1 MNTTIFKKIL
11 SRLILAFIGITVAI
25 LAIVSITTK
34 HLITEELTSS
44 GQAIAQTIA
53 DSAAIELATMD
64 VSIFQDLIINYT
76 QQDSIQYV
84 MITNKQFEILIDSFV
99 PQIPEPVLKQLNT
112 PDPTI
117 VSPLP
122 AITAIQVSHPI
133 LNGHL
138 GHVFVGMNTDII
150 WAHLKSILPIILL
163 AIPLIMAF
171 TLWILNRVIKG
182 ITQPLKTLSTFT
194 KDVERYQFDITKT
207 NTTEIKQVTALTDEI
222 GGFATNYLTLL
233 HELET
238 HIQQLTETS
247 AKNAEIKKELTIAHD
262 IQMNLL
268 NPNPEL
274 HHNDNVSICAS
285 ITPAKDVGGDFY
297 DVIEKGTTIYVTIG
311 DVSGK
316 GVAAALVMAATLTSL
331 RTTINHYDDPTD
343 IITTVNK
350 QISQYNPNMMF
361 ITVFF
366 AAIDTQ
372 TGIIHYINAGHPSPL
387 ILADKI
393 ESLPSTKG
401 TVLGINEHQYYPAKR
416 HQLPANCQLL
426 LTTDGVTEAHN
437 ASNELFGDDQLIA
450 ALNDAPTPSPAA
462 TIKAVT
468 NALDHFVGDT
478 PAHDDITMLSMSIST
493 TKKEMQ
499 NPLVIS
505 FQNDI
510 NELIKLQH
518 VTDIFAKHHD
528 LASKDQKS
536 INLVMEELLSNT
548 IFYGYKDNAPHTIF
562 VSFNHQDNEVII
574 DIEDDASAF
583 NPLTD
588 APEIDTSNTITDQPV
603 GGLGIHIVKRMVTDI
618 HYHRSDDDKNKLKII
633 KELS

>member
-1 MNTTIFKKIL
+1 MNRSIFKKIL
-11 SRLILAFIGITVAI
+11 LRLIIAFIGITIAI
-25 LAIVSITTK
+25 VAIVSATTR
-34 HLITEELTSS
+34 HLITKELTTS

-53 DSAAIELATMD
+53 DSAAVELTTMD
-64 VSIFQDLIINYT
+64 VAIFQDLIINYT
-76 QQDSIQYV
+76 HQDSIQYV
-84 MITNKQFEILIDSFV
+84 MITNQQFDILIDSFV
-99 PQIPEPVLKQLNT
+99 PQVPASVTNQLNT
-112 PDPTI
+112 PDPT
-117 VSPLP
+117 VTTHLP
-122 AITAIQVSHPI
+122 SITAIQVSHPI

-150 WAHLKSILPIILL
+150 WAHLKSVLPIILL
-163 AIPLIMAF
+163 VIPLIMAF
-171 TLWILNRVIKG
+171 TLWLLNRVIKG
-182 ITQPLKTLSTFT
+182 ITQPLKTLTNFT

-207 NTTEIKQVTALTDEI
+207 NTSDIQKVTALTDEI
-222 GGFATNYLTLL
+222 GGFATNYLNLL
-233 HELET
+233 NELDD
-238 HIQQLTETS
+238 HIQLLTETS

-274 HHNDNVSICAS
+274 QHNDNITVAAA

-297 DVIEKGTTIYVTIG
+297 DVIEKGTTVYVAIG

-372 TGIIHYINAGHPSPL
+372 TGIIDYVNAGHPSPL
-387 ILADKI
+387 IIADDVQA
-393 ESLPSTKG
+393 LPSTKG
-401 TVLGINEHQYYPAKR
+401 TVLGINEHQYYPSKR
-416 HQLPANCQLL
+416 HQLPANCQLFL
-426 LTTDGVTEAHN
+426 STDGVTEAHN
-437 ASNELFGDDQLIA
+437 AKNKLFGDDRLIET
-450 ALNDAPTPSPAA
+450 LKSTPAPTAES
-462 TIKAVT
+462 TIVHLS
-468 NALDHFVGDT
+468 NALTNFVGNT
-478 PAHDDITMLSMSIST
+478 PPHDDITMLSIAIST
-493 TKKEMQ
+493 TKKEIP

-518 VTDIFAKHHD
+518 VTEIFAKHHR
-528 LASKDQKS
+528 LESKDQKS

-548 IFYGYKDNAPHTIF
+548 IFYGYKDNNPHHLCF
-562 VSFNHQDNEVII
+562 F
-574 DIEDDASAF
+574 
-583 NPLTD
+583 
-588 APEIDTSNTITDQPV
+588 
-603 GGLGIHIVKRMVTDI
+603 
-618 HYHRSDDDKNKLKII
+618 
-633 KELS
+633 